1 MYNINIFFVYS
12 IIGFI
17 YESIFNLINEGTFK
31 SGFLY
36 GPYTPIYGIGVLIIL
51 CINNKLKKYSKT
63 KRYILLPIIS
73 SLILTSLEFI
83 CGNLLETLFHRYYW
97 NYSNLYFS
105 FGKYIALEV
114 SIVWGLVSYLVIF
127 INSKIEKYIK
137 KIPKPITIILSIIFI
152 IDLVFTFITNL

>member
-1 MYNINIFFVYS
+1 MCNSLIKFSALFEAIENIGLKFDKFATGHYA
-12 IIGFI
+12 
-17 YESIFNLINEGTFK
+17 
-31 SGFLY
+31 
-36 GPYTPIYGIGVLIIL
+36 GVR
-51 CINNKLKKYSKT
+51 YDEKT

-73 SLILTSLEFI
+73 SLILTTLEFI